1 MKNELSLRQSLQQ
14 KLTLKQKLGLELLV
28 KNELQIE
35 EYLRQEMNV
44 NPLLEPNGD
53 SAESLPE
60 EHEQFSGF
68 DENWSNHYNSHE
80 RTNATIRRDHD
91 THDFLIQQYAGEHNW
106 RKIFVDEISLSNYD
120 EKKSALLTEML
131 EHVNE
136 EGFME
141 NISELQA
148 AYELTDEEFETLR
161 QEFCVIAPP
170 GVGAYDEIESY
181 KIQLRAKGVEEEEI
195 LQLLDTYRKP
205 ILEGNWELV
214 FQKEQLDP
222 HRETQLR
229 HLFSTLSK
237 HPGYAQEDA
246 VQYIIPDIVVRRSHD
261 GGFTVELN
269 DKYDALFTLNTYYIQ
284 LIEGKSITKNDRTFL
299 MTYYNRYKT
308 MREALEKRRMTMT
321 RLAEYLIEF
330 QHDFFEY
337 GPKWI
342 KPLTRGKVA
351 EELGFNAST
360 IVRAVQNKYIQ
371 TEYGIFPLAVFFAQS
386 ISTKKNESAHNESQ
400 KHVSRLSVL
409 DTLQDIV
416 AKEDKNNPLTDE
428 EIMDKLAQAGFVIS
442 RRAVNKYR
450 GILKIPP
457 RKERRI

>member
-35 EYLRQEMNV
+35 EYLRQEMNI
-44 NPLLEPNGD
+44 NPLLEPAAET
-53 SAESLPE
+53 AESLPE

-68 DENWSNHYNSHE
+68 DENWSNHYSSHE
-80 RTNATIRRDHD
+80 RSGATIRKDHD
-91 THDFLIQQYAGEHNW
+91 THDFLIQQYTGEHNW
-106 RKIFVDEISLSNYD
+106 RKIFLDEIALSNLGT
-120 EKKSALLTEML
+120 KTASLLTEML
-131 EHVNE
+131 EHVND

-141 NISELQA
+141 DVDDLKRS
-148 AYELTDEEFETLR
+148 YELSDEEFELLR
-161 QEFCVIAPP
+161 QEFCVMAPP

-181 KIQLRAKGVEEEEI
+181 KIQLRAKGVEEEDI
-195 LQLLDTYRKP
+195 LQLLETYRKP
-205 ILEGNWELV
+205 ISEGNWELI
-214 FQKEQLDP
+214 FQKEQFDH

-229 HLFSTLSK
+229 HLFGTLSK

-246 VQYIIPDIVVRRSHD
+246 VQYILPDVIVHRSLD
-261 GGFTVELN
+261 SGFTVELN
-269 DKYDALFTLNTYYIQ
+269 DKYDALFTLNTYYMQ
-284 LIEGKSITKNDRTFL
+284 LIEGKSITKNDRSFL

-308 MREALEKRRMTMT
+308 MREALEKRRVTMI

-330 QHDFFEY
+330 QRDFFEY

-400 KHVSRLSVL
+400 KQVSRLSVL
-409 DTLQDIV
+409 DTMQDIV

-428 EIMDKLAQAGFVIS
+428 EIMDKLAQAGFAIS

>member
-1 MKNELSLRQSLQQ
+1 MRNELSLKQSLQQ

-35 EYLRQEMNV
+35 EYLRQEMNI
-44 NPLLEPNGD
+44 NPLLEPNNET
-53 SAESLPE
+53 AESLPE
-60 EHEQFSGF
+60 EHEEFSGF
-68 DENWSNHYNSHE
+68 DENWSNHYQSH
-80 RTNATIRRDHD
+80 ATIQKDHD
-91 THDFLIQQYAGEHNW
+91 THDFLIQQYTGERHW
-106 RKIFVDEISLSNYD
+106 RKIFLEEISLSHFN
-120 EKKSALLTEML
+120 EKKAAILVDIL

-136 EGFME
+136 EGFLE
-141 NISELQA
+141 DAQEILATHELSS
-148 AYELTDEEFETLR
+148 EEFESIR

-170 GVGAYDEIESY
+170 GVGAFDEIESY
-181 KIQLRAKGVEEEEI
+181 KIQLRAKGVEEDDI
-195 LQLLDTYRKP
+195 LNLLDIYRKP
-205 ILEGNWELV
+205 LLEGNWELL
-214 FQKEQLDP
+214 FQKEQFDT

-246 VQYIIPDIVVRRSHD
+246 VQYISPDIIVRRAGD
-261 GGFTVELN
+261 GTFTIELN
-269 DKYDALFTLNTYYIQ
+269 DKYDALFTLNTYYMQ
-284 LIEGKSITKNDRTFL
+284 LIEGKTITKNDRTFL
-299 MTYYNRYKT
+299 MTYFNRYKT
-308 MREALEKRRMTMT
+308 MREALEKRRMTIT
-321 RLAEYLIEF
+321 RMAEYLIDF
-330 QHDFFEY
+330 QHDFFEF

-400 KHVSRLSVL
+400 KQVSRLSVL

-428 EIMDKLAQAGFVIS
+428 EIMDVLAKAGFIIS